1 MNPAQERTAA
11 TIRLYYERFNAGDWD
26 GMVALLSEDVA
37 HDLSQGPRETGRP
50 AFRKFLA
57 HMERCYRERAHAPV
71 VMVDDSGTRAAAE
84 FDLDGAY
91 IATDG
96 SLPEARGQAY
106 RLRVGAFFEL
116 RDGKIARVSNN
127 YNMKDWLAQV
137 GG

>member
-1 MNPAQERTAA
+1 MTQDQAA
-11 TIRLYYERFNAGDWD
+11 AIIRAYYDRFNAGDWD
-26 GMVALLSEDVA
+26 GMVALLTDDVA
-37 HDLSQGPRETGRP
+37 HDLSQGPREIGKA

-57 HMERCYRERAHAPV
+57 HMERCYRERAHDPV

-84 FDLDGAY
+84 FDLDGTY
-91 IATDG
+91 LATDG
-96 SLPEARGQAY
+96 ALPAAHGQRY